1 MKKHILFLIVLVAIV
16 MSCQDKSLDPLQ
28 TDKVKKGTV
37 LALRGA
43 ALDKF
48 YWGYAPFTSMLD
60 FRLQAAPAVADGTE
74 TFDFIGEYLSENP
87 TSLASVDFY
96 VVKPYTGDRIPLA
109 TVDGSQFAVG
119 NYPKPSAAFSFK
131 LTDMLAKLGLANT
144 IPLPQA
150 TVDSLL
156 KGSYAG
162 DITIEAN
169 LNLKNGTKVLASE
182 MVASGLYQ
190 SDQFYPA
197 MSVTYRLDKFCAY
210 TAGSWPSILPT
221 TLTYAAGE
229 TNQSTGVTSYR
240 DYVITADG
248 AVTDRLH
255 ANNFLGKTLD
265 IYFDMVPSTTPYNQL
280 IKIPSQ
286 TLSNGGNFQTDPDA
300 PDPSYYDQCAK
311 TITLYCAYTPAGGD
325 PTSDYTSYAIVISKN

>member
-48 YWGYAPFTSMLD
+48 YWEYAPITSMLD

-74 TFDFIGEYLSENP
+74 TFDFIGEYLSEDPN
-87 TSLASVDFY
+87 SLASVDFY
-96 VVKPYTGDRIPLA
+96 VVKPYTGERIPLA

-119 NYPKPSAAFSFK
+119 DYPKPSAAFSFK

-197 MSVTYRLDKFCAY
+197 MSLTFQMDEFCAY
-210 TAGSWPSILPT
+210 NPGSWPGS
-221 TLTYAAGE
+221 YASGY
-229 TNQSTGVTSYR
+229 STGNY
-240 DYVITADG
+240 YADNLTPDG
-248 AVTDRLH
+248 VKADRYH
-255 ANNFLGKTLD
+255 IDNFLNKGYN
-265 IYFDMVPSTTPYNQL
+265 IYFDMSPSTSPYDQ
-280 IKIPSQ
+280 IIDIPSQ
-286 TLSNGGNFQTDPDA
+286 TTPGGVLVSDPNS
-300 PDPSYYDQCAK
+300 DPSIYDQCSG
-311 TITLYCAYTPAGGD
+311 TITLYCKYTPTGKSA
-325 PTSDYTSYAIVISKN
+325 TYFTISMAKQ